1 MSLVALCEAPGT
13 SVSTTVGLLVASSM
27 PAGQPVVFAECDPS
41 GGDLA
46 GWARLYATPSWR
58 SAVAAGDRSW
68 SGLQSHVQHLPSGL
82 SVLVSPSRAA
92 EARVVVR
99 EAESRFAPMLAAM
112 SDVAVV
118 ADCGRVVDGAPAWT
132 RSAAFVLLL
141 VRQAGTSAAATVARV
156 DRAVEV
162 AGLLHQTAGRV
173 GLVVVGGRPYQPGEI
188 AEMVD
193 CDLLGVLPEDPAGA
207 GLVAGAWTVGRGP
220 SRSPLARAARPI
232 AARIVESLAAGSPV
246 AGGVRRQEV
255 ET

>member
-1 MSLVALCEAPGT
+1 MSLVAVCQGPGT
-13 SVSTTVGLLVASSM
+13 SVSTTSGLLVASSM
-27 PAGQPVVFAECDPS
+27 PAGQPVIFAECDPS
-41 GGDLA
+41 GGDLT

-68 SGLQSHVQHLPSGL
+68 SGLQSHLQQLPSGL
-82 SVLVSPSRAA
+82 SVMVSPSRAA
-92 EARVVVR
+92 EARIVVR

-118 ADCGRVVDGAPAWT
+118 ADCGRVVDAAPAWT
-132 RSAAFVLLL
+132 RSAQFVVLL

-156 DRAVEV
+156 DRAVET
-162 AGLLHQTAGRV
+162 AGLLQQIDGRV
-173 GLVVVGGRPYQPGEI
+173 GLVVVGARPYRPEQI

-193 CDLLGVLPEDPAGA
+193 CDLVGVLPEDPAGA
-207 GLVAGAWTVGRGP
+207 GLVAGAWTVGRGV

-232 AARIVESLAAGSPV
+232 AARIVEALAGGLPV